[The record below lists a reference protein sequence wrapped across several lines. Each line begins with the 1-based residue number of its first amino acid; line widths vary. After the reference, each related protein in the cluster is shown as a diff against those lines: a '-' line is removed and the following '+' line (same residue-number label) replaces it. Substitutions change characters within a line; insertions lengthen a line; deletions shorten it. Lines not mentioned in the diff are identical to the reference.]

1 MAARLRGIDVTLIDN
16 RGSSLG
22 EAVRRAAVR
31 HLVDMVTNATSG
43 RIVART
49 APEGY
54 DEAVTI
60 VQADANG
67 STLTKVLNDGTI
79 VVSQT

>member
-1 MAARLRGIDVTLIDN
+1 MSARLRGIDVTLVDN
-16 RGSSLG
+16 RGSALDEG
-22 EAVRRAAVR
+22 VRRTVVR
-31 HLVDMVTNATSG
+31 HLVEAVNAAQDG

-60 VQADANG
+60 VQAGEKG